1 MSILITYHLT
11 NVYHPRLSEILAL
24 LHLAFCTSH
33 REYSGEF
40 YCSSYPFRR
49 TNDSPSFILRNIS
62 RNILGGNFALVG
74 LPSVGAS
81 GAIFG
86 TVGVLWVDLLAHW
99 GLEKQPGKKVRFS

>member
-1 MSILITYHLT
+1 MGSIAPLTLFDGRMIHQTLIL
-11 NVYHPRLSEILAL
+11 
-24 LHLAFCTSH
+24 C
-33 REYSGEF
+33 
-40 YCSSYPFRR
+40 
-49 TNDSPSFILRNIS
+49 NIS

-99 GLEKQPGKKVRFS
+99 GLEKQPGKKVSFS